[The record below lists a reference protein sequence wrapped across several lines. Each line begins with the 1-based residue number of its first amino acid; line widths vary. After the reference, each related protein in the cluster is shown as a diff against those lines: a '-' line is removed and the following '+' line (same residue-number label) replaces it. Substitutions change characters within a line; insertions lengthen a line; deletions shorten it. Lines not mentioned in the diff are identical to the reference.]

1 MVEISD
7 VSQVAQRVKNLPP
20 CRRQEKQVQSL
31 DLKYPLEEEM
41 VAYSSILVWKNLMD
55 RGAWL
60 AIVHGVAKSQTGR
73 K

>member
-1 MVEISD
+1 MEISD
-7 VSQVAQRVKNLPP
+7 VSQVAQWIKNLPP

-41 VAYSSILVWKNLMD
+41 VAYSSVLAWKNLMD

-60 AIVHGVAKSQTGR
+60 ATVHGVAKSQT
-73 K
+73 

>member
-1 MVEISD
+1 MEISD
-7 VSQVAQRVKNLPP
+7 VSQVAQWIKNLPP

-41 VAYSSILVWKNLMD
+41 VAYSSVRAWKNLMD

-60 AIVHGVAKSQTGR
+60 ATVHGVAKSQT
-73 K
+73 